1 MTPFYFGMRQ
11 RRLFGIYEPARTSS
25 AHAAVLCNPW
35 GNEYIHAY
43 RSLRQLALLLT
54 IAGFHILRFDYYGT
68 GDSAG
73 DMIDADV
80 QGWKADIETAMDELR
95 HITDLQQVTLVG
107 LRLGATLAAAVAAD
121 RQSDVDELVLWD
133 PVVSGPEYLAEL
145 GVVRGPQEVRS
156 TPPVPRP
163 AEAGGGHEVAGFPL
177 TLQMSREFAA
187 LDLASLVPALPERSM
202 IMASLQLHSHAALQ
216 QTLDGRAG
224 VPLPL
229 EYVATRPGWVAW
241 PLGHV
246 NAGTIPVKMLER
258 IVEWLR

>member
-68 GDSAG
+68 GNSAG

-121 RQSDVDELVLWD
+121 PSVEPLSMTMTSHRKEQTWYPALSIWPNWAWFEDRKR
-133 PVVSGPEYLAEL
+133 SGPLRQYHD
-145 GVVRGPQEVRS
+145 Q
-156 TPPVPRP
+156 PRP
-163 AEAGGGHEVAGFPL
+163 AVAMRL
-177 TLQMSREFAA
+177 
-187 LDLASLVPALPERSM
+187 PAFRSHCRCRANLLPW
-202 IMASLQLHSHAALQ
+202 
-216 QTLDGRAG
+216 T
-224 VPLPL
+224 
-229 EYVATRPGWVAW
+229 
-241 PLGHV
+241 
-246 NAGTIPVKMLER
+246 
-258 IVEWLR
+258 WLLLCRLCLSAR